1 MTSISRRSLWP
12 ALLILTWSAG
22 VQAHTRSVSYSF
34 WDLAGNG
41 AEARARVSQLELT
54 RAGLH
59 PDDPAYRDKAAA
71 LLMRDLRMANVAG
84 TCVAEASL
92 PADVREGR
100 VVHRWRVRCAG
111 PPQRIAARLLMDAG
125 VGHTHF
131 VTLRRPG
138 APPETRV
145 LTPVESAWDWT
156 AADEAAPD
164 RFAAFLVL
172 GVEHIVTGW
181 DHLAFL
187 LVLLV
192 LAGSLREL
200 VWLATG
206 FTLGHSLTLALA
218 VLGVVRPAAPAVEAF
233 IALSIVLVALEN
245 GWRLDPGRRIWLLT
259 AAAGLIALGLLSPT
273 MPLSIPV
280 GLAVA
285 LAAYAALLARG
296 DDGGRLR
303 LALTAA
309 FGLFHGF
316 GFAGVLT
323 GMDLPDARIALALLG
338 FNLGV
343 ELGQIVLLA
352 LAWPLLLILRRLRVP
367 AAPAATGLA
376 AGIGLFWYLQRLF
389 G

>member
-1 MTSISRRSLWP
+1 MHPTDRRLFWP
-12 ALLILTWSAG
+12 ALLILAWSAG
-22 VQAHTRSVSYSF
+22 AQAHSRSVSYSF
-34 WDLAGNG
+34 WELAGDG
-41 AEARARVSQLELT
+41 AEVRARVSQLELT

-71 LLMRDLRMANVAG
+71 LLMRDIRLADDAG
-84 TCVAEASL
+84 VCTPEAAL
-92 PADVREGR
+92 PAAVRGGR
-100 VVHRWRVRCAG
+100 VVHRWRMHCAG

-145 LTPVESAWDWT
+145 LTPADPVWT
-156 AADEAAPD
+156 WAGDPAPD

-187 LVLLV
+187 LALLV

-206 FTLGHSLTLALA
+206 FTLGHSLTLGLA
-218 VLGVVRPAAPAVEAF
+218 VLGVVRPAAPVVEAF

-273 MPLSIPV
+273 MPLSVPV

-343 ELGQIVLLA
+343 ELGQIALLA

>member
-1 MTSISRRSLWP
+1 MRPTDRRLLWP
-12 ALLILTWSAG
+12 LLLLLVWSAG

-34 WDLAGNG
+34 WDLAADG
-41 AEARARVSQLELT
+41 AEVRARISQLELT
-54 RAGLH
+54 RAGLY
-59 PDDPAYRDKAAA
+59 PRDPEYRNKAAE
-71 LLMRDLRMANVAG
+71 LLMQNIRMADAAG
-84 TCVAEASL
+84 LCAPEASL
-92 PADVREGR
+92 PAAVRDGE

-111 PPQRIAARLLMDAG
+111 PPQRIVSRLLADAG

-131 VTLRRPG
+131 VTLHRPG

-145 LTPVESAWDWT
+145 LTPVDPVWDW
-156 AADEAAPD
+156 ANAGDAAPD
-164 RFAAFLVL
+164 RFTAFLVL
-172 GVEHIVTGW
+172 GIRHILTGW
-181 DHLAFL
+181 DHMTFL
-187 LVLLV
+187 LALLV
-192 LAGSLREL
+192 LAGSLREV

-245 GWRLDPGRRIWLLT
+245 GWRLNPGRRGWLPA
-259 AAAGLIALGLLSPT
+259 AAAGLVGLGLLSPVLP
-273 MPLSIPV
+273 PLVPA
-280 GLAVA
+280 GLALA

-296 DDGGRLR
+296 DHGGRLR

-316 GFAGVLT
+316 GFAGVLL
-323 GMDLPDARIALALLG
+323 GMDLPDTRIALALFG

-343 ELGQIVLLA
+343 EIGQIALLV
-352 LAWPLLLILRRLRVP
+352 LAWPLLCVLRRLRVP
-367 AAPAATGLA
+367 AAPAVTGAA